1 MRPILLAIAALAAP
15 ALAQPTP
22 EQRLAAAEAQ
32 VDGLFTKSDANG
44 DGLLTPG
51 EWQAG
56 GRTEQAFMMMDANGD
71 RQVTRPEAR
80 LAIDKVMEEPNV
92 KPDR

>member
-1 MRPILLAIAALAAP
+1 MRLIILAVAALAAP

-32 VDGLFTKSDANG
+32 VDGLFTKSDTNG
-44 DGLLTPG
+44 DGLLSAA
-51 EWQAG
+51 EWQAA
-56 GRTEQAFMMMDANGD
+56 GRMEQSFLMMDANGD
-71 RQVTRPEAR
+71 RQVTRAEAR

-92 KPDR
+92 KPER